1 MLVWEPRS
9 DGIGSSVPIRSVT
22 SPSGVHSST
31 FPLRKTTRSALATP
45 AGASRPL
52 VSADQVR
59 GIAVSSWLRNSN
71 HTSFVSASLM
81 RAPARRSLG
90 GARLSWVIPS
100 TQRAAGATWRSNQ
113 NEDTCQIFC
122 CWKVT
127 SGPRQIRGHPGLS

>member
-22 SPSGVHSST
+22 SPSAVHSST

-59 GIAVSSWLRNSN
+59 GIAVSSWFRNSN

-90 GARLSWVIPS
+90 GLASQLGNPEHTAMRRAPRGARP
-100 TQRAAGATWRSNQ
+100 A
-113 NEDTCQIFC
+113 
-122 CWKVT
+122 
-127 SGPRQIRGHPGLS
+127 